1 MRRYIPLLL
10 FVLFLLYG
18 SLYPFSGWQ
27 WPDGGFVSA
36 LKAGSRRFSRTDVI
50 TNFLVYI
57 PLGALIARAA
67 QERLRPFGA
76 AALAALA
83 GTALSLVFEC
93 VQAWLPGRVPSLID
107 MLANGGGA
115 LAGGAG
121 MVLLGTG
128 TAPGRWAA
136 ELRARW
142 LLDSRLA
149 SVGLAVLVT
158 WALSQ
163 LLPLVPSG
171 SLREGLKPLWQA
183 LHDPSIVS
191 PYGAAAYLLNI
202 TGLALVASTVARPG
216 RKWMTLFYVFAA
228 SVLFLKIP
236 VLGRK
241 LSPEAVIGLA
251 LSVPLVSFLKRKSG
265 RAVLAAAFVSILIAF
280 VIQEVEPLAASVN
293 QRQVFNL
300 IPFRAHM
307 FNFHGLVDIAHG
319 IWPFM
324 ALAYLTLSA
333 RPTRPMLYAYSI
345 GFALLGLTVAIE
357 YVQSSLGHHQDI
369 TDIFLPLAGWLLPWL
384 VLGKGAKAGPGD

>member
-1 MRRYIPLLL
+1 MRRHVPLLL

-36 LKAGSRRFSRTDVI
+36 LKAGSRRFSRTDLI

-57 PLGALIARAA
+57 PLGALVARIAL
-67 QERLRPFGA
+67 ERLRPVAA
-76 AALAALA
+76 AALAACA
-83 GTALSLVFEC
+83 GTALSLVLEC

-115 LAGGAG
+115 LAGAAG
-121 MVLLGTG
+121 MAMLGDR

-136 ELRARW
+136 SLRARW
-142 LLDSRLA
+142 FLDGPLA
-149 SVGLAVLVT
+149 SIGIAVLAA

-171 SLREGLKPLWQA
+171 SLREGLRPLWQA
-183 LHDPSIVS
+183 LQEPSRIS
-191 PYGAAAYLLNI
+191 LYGTAACLLNT
-202 TGLALVASTVARPG
+202 TGLGLVAFTVVRPG
-216 RKWMTLFYVFAA
+216 RNWMGLFYAFAA
-228 SVLFLKIP
+228 SVLLLKVP
-236 VLGRK
+236 VLGRH

-251 LSVPLVSFLKRKSG
+251 ASVPLLSLLERTPR
-265 RAVLAAAFVSILIAF
+265 RALLAAAFASIVIAF
-280 VIQEVEPLAASVN
+280 VIQEAEPLAASVS
-293 QRQVFNL
+293 QKHVFNL

-307 FNFHGLVDIAHG
+307 FNFRGLVDIAHG

-333 RPTRPMLYAYSI
+333 RPSRPMLYAYSM
-345 GFALLGLTVAIE
+345 GLALLGLTVGLE
-357 YVQSSLGHHQDI
+357 YAQSSLGHHQDI
-369 TDIFLPLAGWLLPWL
+369 TDVLLPLAGWLLPWL
-384 VLGKGAKAGPGD
+384 VLGRRAGG